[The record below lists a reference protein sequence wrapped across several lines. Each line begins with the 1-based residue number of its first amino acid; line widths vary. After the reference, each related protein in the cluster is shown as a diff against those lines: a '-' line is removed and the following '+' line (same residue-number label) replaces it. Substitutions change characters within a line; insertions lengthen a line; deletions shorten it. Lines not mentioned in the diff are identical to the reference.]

1 MTETREV
8 KARKAKQG
16 GAKST
21 ALARVGDPLI
31 TDTGA
36 KVQPEGYHNG
46 RPLQKEKPDLVLDA
60 GTFRPLKKRNLK
72 ELPAEVGTINGVA
85 AVFMYTMLGVGDRE
99 IADSLN
105 VDVRRIEEVRAHDAY
120 RECFNIVVDT
130 FINKNS
136 DLLSARIAAY
146 SHSAL
151 DVVGELSQSA
161 AKEETRLRAS
171 TDILDR
177 AGVKAKDNAER
188 QSMNSRSELR
198 IIVVDGKKDVSLDVN
213 LTTQEDEDD
222 FAEGH

>member
-1 MTETREV
+1 MSATREM
-8 KARKAKQG
+8 KARRSKG

-21 ALARVGDPLI
+21 ALARVGDPLV
-31 TDTGA
+31 TDKGQTIH
-36 KVQPEGYHNG
+36 PEGYVNG
-46 RPLQKEKPDLVLDA
+46 KPLPKEKPNLVLDA
-60 GTFRPLKKRNLK
+60 TSFRPLKKRNLK

-99 IADSLN
+99 IGDALGI
-105 VDVRRIEEVRAHDAY
+105 DVRRIEDVRAHSAY
-120 RECFNIVVDT
+120 KECFDVIVDT

-136 DLLSARIAAY
+136 ELLAARIAAY

-151 DVVGELSQSA
+151 DVVGHLSVHA
-161 AKEETRLRAS
+161 HKEETKLKAS

-188 QSMNSRSELR
+188 MSQNSRSELR

-213 LTTQEDEDD
+213 LTQGDEDD
-222 FAEGH
+222 IAAGY